1 MSRLRLRLR
10 PPVLRR
16 GLRTRLTLA
25 FAVGGLVLASII
37 SFTTLTLTRQN
48 LLEERDEAASSVFAN
63 NGRRVRNE
71 LTAETDDEG
80 RRAIVERLRQTS
92 NTFPLLRVGDAWTSA
107 DPLVFNQQT
116 VPPPLLGLVESGSPA
131 RMRAGVGNSVAIV
144 SGVPLPG
151 APTDV
156 SYFEAALLDDVED
169 TLDTLAFILFGVA
182 AVTAMFAAAVGWWA
196 AGRLLHPLVNVR
208 TAAEALAAGELDT
221 RLETPADEDLAS
233 LAASF
238 NEMARALSER
248 IARDARFASEVSH
261 ELRSPLMTLTA
272 SVEVLYNMADEL
284 TERGRT
290 ALDLLSDDISRFSR
304 LVEDLLEINRYDVG
318 IADLEA
324 EEVQIVEF
332 VQHAISQF
340 RLDSTA
346 EIDFRAA
353 AGTEGTMLPA
363 DKRRL
368 GRVVSNLLDNASK
381 YGDGEVRVRL
391 EGLAGLVRLRVEDNG
406 PGVTPAER
414 KLIFDRFHRG
424 RAGGR
429 RGRDSGSGLGLA
441 LVAEHVALHGGRVW
455 VEDRTGSTRGAR
467 FVVEL
472 PVSQPLD
479 ASTAPGTPGA
489 SGASDKRGASGEP
502 GVSGASEASELQ
514 EASEASGASESG
526 GRRGSRGLLS
536 RAGLVGRIGRTRLLA
551 LAVLL
556 AVVVSGCGIPID
568 ENAQV
573 IDSEELPESLRP
585 GFTAST
591 TTTVAA
597 APQTETRSVFLLTNP
612 QDIERTVVVEV
623 QRQVERGAPLADL
636 LATLFGEP
644 ASAEESDAGYFNTL
658 ELFEILSATV
668 SNGIATVDMVLL
680 SPEGEQQPPSTD
692 ELRFAAA
699 QLVFTASEV
708 VYIDGVRI
716 LLDGAE
722 VSVPTSDADAE
733 PGSVLRTGAYE
744 QFLLSFAP

>member
-1 MSRLRLRLR
+1 
-10 PPVLRR
+10 
-16 GLRTRLTLA
+16 
-25 FAVGGLVLASII
+25 VGGLLLASTI

-71 LTAETDDEG
+71 LTSETDDEG

-116 VPPPLLGLVESGSPA
+116 VPPLLLELVESGSPA
-131 RMRAGVGNSVAIV
+131 KMRASLGNSVAIV
-144 SGVPLPG
+144 SGVPIPG

-156 SYFEAALLDDVED
+156 TYFEAALLGDIED

-182 AVTAMFAAAVGWWA
+182 AVTALVAASVGWWA
-196 AGRLLHPLVNVR
+196 AGRLLNPLVKVR

-221 RLETPADEDLAS
+221 RLTTPQDADLAS
-233 LAASF
+233 LATSF

-284 TERGRT
+284 SDRGRT
-290 ALDLLSDDISRFSR
+290 ALDLLSDDIARFR
-304 LVEDLLEINRYDVG
+304 GLVEDLLEINRYDVG
-318 IADLEA
+318 TADLEA
-324 EEVQIVEF
+324 EQVHIVEF
-332 VQHAISQF
+332 VQQAISQF
-340 RLDSTA
+340 GLDSTVK
-346 EIDFRAA
+346 IDFQAA
-353 AGTEGTMLPA
+353 LGTEDTFLPA

-381 YGDGEVRVRL
+381 YGEGEVRVRL
-391 EGLAGLVRLRVEDNG
+391 EQHGGLVRLGVEDNG
-406 PGVTPAER
+406 PGVEPAER
-414 KLIFDRFHRG
+414 KQIFDRFHRG

-455 VEDRTGSTRGAR
+455 VEEGAGARGAR

-472 PVSQPLD
+472 PVPQTLETSDTVKTSQQD
-479 ASTAPGTPGA
+479 DERR
-489 SGASDKRGASGEP
+489 SGR
-502 GVSGASEASELQ
+502 
-514 EASEASGASESG
+514 G
-526 GRRGSRGLLS
+526 GRGGLLGRSGLAGRVS
-536 RAGLVGRIGRTRLLA
+536 RTGIAM
-551 LAVLL
+551 LAVLV
-556 AVVVSGCGIPID
+556 AITISGCGIPID
-568 ENAQV
+568 ENPQV
-573 IDSEELPESLRP
+573 IDSAELPESLRP

-591 TTTVAA
+591 TTTAA
-597 APQTETRSVFLLTNP
+597 APQTETRSVYLLTNP

-623 QRQVERGAPLADL
+623 QRQVESGAPLAEL
-636 LATLFGEP
+636 LETLFGEP
-644 ASAEESDAGYFNTL
+644 ASAEESATGYFNTL
-658 ELFEILSATV
+658 ELFEVLSATV
-668 SNGIATVDMVLL
+668 INGIATVDMVLL
-680 SPEGEQQPPSTD
+680 SPDGEQQPPSTD

-708 VYIDGVRI
+708 GYVDGVRI
-716 LLDGAE
+716 LLDGEE

-733 PGSVLRTGAYE
+733 PGSVLGTGAYE
-744 QFLLSFAP
+744 QFLPSFAP

>member
-1 MSRLRLRLR
+1 MSPNAKSKPEARLRQRILRLLS
-10 PPVLRR
+10 PRR
-16 GLRTRLTLA
+16 GLRTRITLA
-25 FAVGGLVLASII
+25 FAVGGLLLASTI

-71 LTAETDDEG
+71 LTSETDDEG

-107 DPLVFNQQT
+107 DPLVFNQQI
-116 VPPPLLGLVESGSPA
+116 VPPLLLELVESGSPA
-131 RMRAGVGNSVAIV
+131 KMRASLGNSVAIV
-144 SGVPLPG
+144 SGVPIPG

-156 SYFEAALLDDVED
+156 TYFEAALLGDIED

-182 AVTAMFAAAVGWWA
+182 AVTALVAASVGWWA
-196 AGRLLHPLVNVR
+196 AGRLLNPLVKVR

-221 RLETPADEDLAS
+221 RLTTPQDADLAS
-233 LAASF
+233 LATSF

-284 TERGRT
+284 SDRGRT
-290 ALDLLSDDISRFSR
+290 ALDLLSDDIARFR
-304 LVEDLLEINRYDVG
+304 GLVEDLLEINRYDVG
-318 IADLEA
+318 TADLEA
-324 EEVQIVEF
+324 EQVHIVEF
-332 VQHAISQF
+332 VQQAISQF
-340 RLDSTA
+340 GLDSTVK
-346 EIDFRAA
+346 IDFQAA
-353 AGTEGTMLPA
+353 LGTEDTFLPA

-381 YGDGEVRVRL
+381 YGEGEVRVRL
-391 EGLAGLVRLRVEDNG
+391 EQHGGLVRLGVEDNG
-406 PGVTPAER
+406 PGVEPAER
-414 KLIFDRFHRG
+414 KQIFDRFHRG

-455 VEDRTGSTRGAR
+455 VEERAGARGAR

-472 PVSQPLD
+472 PVPQTLETSDTVKTSQQD
-479 ASTAPGTPGA
+479 DERR
-489 SGASDKRGASGEP
+489 SGSSGRG
-502 GVSGASEASELQ
+502 
-514 EASEASGASESG
+514 
-526 GRRGSRGLLS
+526 GLLGRSGLAGRVS
-536 RAGLVGRIGRTRLLA
+536 RTGIAM
-551 LAVLL
+551 LAVLV
-556 AVVVSGCGIPID
+556 AITISGCGIPID
-568 ENAQV
+568 ENPQV
-573 IDSEELPESLRP
+573 IDSAELPESLRP

-591 TTTVAA
+591 TTTAA
-597 APQTETRSVFLLTNP
+597 APQTETRSVYLLTNP

-623 QRQVERGAPLADL
+623 QRQVESGAPLAEL
-636 LATLFGEP
+636 LETLFGEP
-644 ASAEESDAGYFNTL
+644 ASAEESATGYFNTL
-658 ELFEILSATV
+658 ELFEVLSATV
-668 SNGIATVDMVLL
+668 INGIATVDMVLL
-680 SPEGEQQPPSTD
+680 SPDGEQQPPSTD

-708 VYIDGVRI
+708 GYVDGVRI
-716 LLDGAE
+716 LLDGEE

-733 PGSVLRTGAYE
+733 PGSVLGTGAYE
-744 QFLLSFAP
+744 QFLPSFAP